1 MLGLV
6 APVTMSADQQ
16 TLWLASAVDALQD
29 IRVSEV
35 QAVSA
40 EVRRS
45 ATRYSQIVPEIAR
58 LVAERRAR
66 ESSRITA
73 PLIEGPPRKVPVM
86 DRRGQPM
93 SEEDTNELNGI
104 LENLGANARYR
115 SDGSRYFLSDQSLS
129 SYEERR

>member
-1 MLGLV
+1 
-6 APVTMSADQQ
+6 
-16 TLWLASAVDALQD
+16 
-29 IRVSEV
+29 
-35 QAVSA
+35 
-40 EVRRS
+40 
-45 ATRYSQIVPEIAR
+45 
-58 LVAERRAR
+58 
-66 ESSRITA
+66 
-73 PLIEGPPRKVPVM
+73 M